1 MEYTP
6 QIAVVRPMDIRQLFA
21 RNLRAARDAKG
32 LSQEALAHEAGL
44 DRTYISALERARYY
58 ASLNAIEKIAR
69 VLKIDPAELLRK
81 EQDLTLCE

>member
-1 MEYTP
+1 
-6 QIAVVRPMDIRQLFA
+6 MDIRQLFA

-44 DRTYISALERARYY
+44 DRTYISALERSRYY

-81 EQDLTLCE
+81 EQDLTPGK